1 MNQFT
6 YLTVLIALLALT
18 VVFLSY
24 RWFQARKKL
33 ADYLSV
39 LKRIESG
46 TENAKI
52 FVHGKGMIADIGFQT
67 NRIIDVYRE
76 QIIELK
82 KSQLSNKQLL
92 TSLSHDVRTPLTS
105 LLGYL
110 DAVTNQVAT
119 GIEKEEY
126 IRIARNKAYNLKDFV
141 DTLFE
146 WSKLDSRERIFHFET
161 VDINEFTRSL
171 IIDWLPMLDQ
181 KNIRYRIEIADDEL
195 YCQLD
200 KEGYTRIINNLI
212 QNAVFHSGGDSIDIE
227 IKSQECNTRINISDN
242 GQGIPESK
250 LPFVFERLY
259 KCDDARTGQGS
270 GLGLA
275 ITKELVEAHHGTI
288 VATSIPH
295 KKTTFTITL
304 PIKSSV

>member
-141 DTLFE
+141 
-146 WSKLDSRERIFHFET
+146 
-161 VDINEFTRSL
+161 
-171 IIDWLPMLDQ
+171 
-181 KNIRYRIEIADDEL
+181 
-195 YCQLD
+195 
-200 KEGYTRIINNLI
+200 
-212 QNAVFHSGGDSIDIE
+212 
-227 IKSQECNTRINISDN
+227 
-242 GQGIPESK
+242 
-250 LPFVFERLY
+250 
-259 KCDDARTGQGS
+259 
-270 GLGLA
+270 
-275 ITKELVEAHHGTI
+275 
-288 VATSIPH
+288 
-295 KKTTFTITL
+295 
-304 PIKSSV
+304 